1 MSFAPGHWPVV
12 AISLGFLL
20 SALVLLGLARR
31 PGITCQQ
38 MLPVCSCLWKH
49 SQARTSQFGG
59 LTSSQWAIPDNVGLI
74 LHFVH
79 RTFACTGV
87 GHRVKALTSKSRSAW
102 ANSLAILLKAG
113 RQTSGA

>member
-1 MSFAPGHWPVV
+1 MLLVRRRILEAEDCLELVRDYGRTSTMSFAPGHWPVV

-59 LTSSQWAIPDNVGLI
+59 LTSSQWAIPD
-74 LHFVH
+74 
-79 RTFACTGV
+79 T
-87 GHRVKALTSKSRSAW
+87 
-102 ANSLAILLKAG
+102 LA
-113 RQTSGA
+113 